1 MDSNYENN
9 VGNEENVKKPETSYK
24 ALLIFS
30 IILNF
35 ALIGWCVYSTH
46 HVNSLEAKAKE
57 QTKSN
62 KNRIGSIRTQIEA
75 IRSSIGSLDSELTRL
90 EKDSKDKSS
99 EIKTE
104 KKGIN

>member
-1 MDSNYENN
+1 MNSNYETN

-35 ALIGWCVYSTH
+35 ALIGWCVYSTYH
-46 HVNSLEAKAKE
+46 ANSLEARAKE

-62 KNRIGSIRTQIEA
+62 KSRIRSIRNQIES
-75 IRSSIGSLDSELTRL
+75 IRNSVDSLDNELTRM
-90 EKDSKDKSS
+90 EKDSKDKST

-104 KKGIN
+104 KKVD

>member
-1 MDSNYENN
+1 MDNDYENN
-9 VGNEENVKKPETSYK
+9 VKNEGNVKKNPETSYK

-35 ALIGWCVYSTH
+35 ALIGWCVYSTYH
-46 HVNSLEAKAKE
+46 ANSLEAKARQ

-62 KNRIGSIRTQIEA
+62 RNRIGSIRTQIEA
-75 IRSSIGSLDSELTRL
+75 IRNSVNSLDSELSRL
-90 EKDSKDKSS
+90 EKDSKDKSG

-104 KKGIN
+104 KKVD

>member
-9 VGNEENVKKPETSYK
+9 VGNEENVKKSETSYK

-35 ALIGWCVYSTH
+35 ALIGWCVYSTY
-46 HVNSLEAKAKE
+46 HVNSLEAKSKE

-62 KNRIGSIRTQIEA
+62 KNRINSIRTQIEA
-75 IRSSIGSLDSELTRL
+75 IRNSVDFLDSELSRL
-90 EKDSKDKSS
+90 EKDSSS
-99 EIKTE
+99 NISNIKTE
-104 KKGIN
+104 KKVD

>member
-9 VGNEENVKKPETSYK
+9 VKKEDIKSPETSYK

-35 ALIGWCVYSTH
+35 ALIGWCVYSTYQA
-46 HVNSLEAKAKE
+46 NSLETKAKE
-57 QTKSN
+57 QVKSN

-75 IRSSIGSLDSELTRL
+75 IREAVDSLDSELTRM
-90 EKDSKDKSS
+90 EKDSKDKST
-99 EIKTE
+99 EIKSE
-104 KKGIN
+104 KKVD

>member
-9 VGNEENVKKPETSYK
+9 VGNKENVKKPETSYK

-35 ALIGWCVYSTH
+35 ALIGWCVYSTY

-62 KNRIGSIRTQIEA
+62 KNRISSIRTQIEA
-75 IRSSIGSLDSELTRL
+75 IRNSFDFLDSELSRL
-90 EKDSKDKSS
+90 EKDSSS
-99 EIKTE
+99 NISNIKTE
-104 KKGIN
+104 KKVN

>member
-9 VGNEENVKKPETSYK
+9 VKKDKNVKNPETSYK

-35 ALIGWCVYSTH
+35 ALIGWSVYSTY
-46 HVNSLEAKAKE
+46 HVNSLEAKARQ

-62 KNRIGSIRTQIEA
+62 RNRIGSIRTQVES
-75 IRSSIGSLDSELTRL
+75 IRESVDSLEKELTRL
-90 EKDSKDKSS
+90 EKDSNDKSA

-104 KKGIN
+104 KTVD

>member
-35 ALIGWCVYSTH
+35 ALIGWCVYSTY
-46 HVNSLEAKAKE
+46 HVNSLEATAKE

-62 KNRIGSIRTQIEA
+62 KNRISSIRTQIEA
-75 IRSSIGSLDSELTRL
+75 IRNSVDFLDSELSRL
-90 EKDSKDKSS
+90 EKDSSRNIS
-99 EIKTE
+99 NIKTE
-104 KKGIN
+104 KKVD

>member
-9 VGNEENVKKPETSYK
+9 VKNEENVKNSETSYK

-35 ALIGWCVYSTH
+35 AFIGWCVYSTY

-57 QTKSN
+57 QSKSN
-62 KNRIGSIRTQIEA
+62 KNRISSIRTQIEA
-75 IRSSIGSLDSELTRL
+75 IRNSVDFLDSELTRM
-90 EKDSKDKSS
+90 EKDSKDKST

>member
-1 MDSNYENN
+1 MDNDYENN
-9 VGNEENVKKPETSYK
+9 VKNEGNVKNPETSYK

-30 IILNF
+30 ILLNF

-46 HVNSLEAKAKE
+46 HVNSLEAQAKE

-62 KNRIGSIRTQIEA
+62 KNRIGRIRTQIES
-75 IRSSIGSLDSELTRL
+75 IRNSIGSLDSELTRL

>member
-35 ALIGWCVYSTH
+35 ALIGWCVYSTY
-46 HVNSLEAKAKE
+46 HVNFLEAKAKE

-62 KNRIGSIRTQIEA
+62 KNRISSIRTQIEA
-75 IRSSIGSLDSELTRL
+75 IRNSVDFLDSELSRL
-90 EKDSKDKSS
+90 EKDSSS
-99 EIKTE
+99 NISNIKTE
-104 KKGIN
+104 KKVN

>member
-35 ALIGWCVYSTH
+35 ALIGWCVYSTYH
-46 HVNSLEAKAKE
+46 ANSLEARVKE
-57 QTKSN
+57 LTKSN
-62 KNRIGSIRTQIEA
+62 KSRIGSIRNQIES
-75 IRSSIGSLDSELTRL
+75 IRNSVDSLDNELTRM

>member
-35 ALIGWCVYSTH
+35 ALIGWCVYSTYY
-46 HVNSLEAKAKE
+46 VNSLEAKAKE

-62 KNRIGSIRTQIEA
+62 KNRISSIRTQIEA
-75 IRSSIGSLDSELTRL
+75 IRNSVDSLDSELSRL
-90 EKDSKDKSS
+90 EKDSRINISN
-99 EIKTE
+99 IKTE
-104 KKGIN
+104 KKVD

>member
-1 MDSNYENN
+1 MDNDYENN
-9 VGNEENVKKPETSYK
+9 VKNEGNVKNPETSYK

-57 QTKSN
+57 QTKFN
-62 KNRIGSIRTQIEA
+62 RNRIGSIRVQIEA
-75 IRSSIGSLDSELTRL
+75 IRNSVDSLDSELTRL
-90 EKDSKDKSS
+90 EKDSNYKSA

-104 KKGIN
+104 KKVD

>member
-9 VGNEENVKKPETSYK
+9 VGNEKNVKKPETSYK

-35 ALIGWCVYSTH
+35 ALIGWCVYSTY
-46 HVNSLEAKAKE
+46 HVNSLEANAKE

-62 KNRIGSIRTQIEA
+62 KNRISSIKTQIEA
-75 IRSSIGSLDSELTRL
+75 IRNSVDFLDSELLRL
-90 EKDSKDKSS
+90 EKDSSRNIS
-99 EIKTE
+99 NIKTE
-104 KKGIN
+104 KKVD

>member
-1 MDSNYENN
+1 MDSNYENDIKK
-9 VGNEENVKKPETSYK
+9 ENIKSPETSYK

-35 ALIGWCVYSTH
+35 ALVGWCAYSTYQAS
-46 HVNSLEAKAKE
+46 SLETKAKE
-57 QTKSN
+57 QLKSN
-62 KNRIGSIRTQIEA
+62 KNRIVSIRTQIEA
-75 IRSSIGSLDSELTRL
+75 IRSSVDSHDSELSRL